1 MTADE
6 ILAALPADW
15 SDRLRDTELI
25 PITSGMSAAGV
36 FRVHQTGLNDQY
48 LKVGAGDVAD
58 HLRREVERTEW
69 LAAGQIWVPRT
80 LMRYDGSNQFAVLM
94 TALNGPSI
102 DCAPVEEWQ
111 PVVKSIARAFAR
123 FHAVPVKHC
132 PFDET
137 VSVRLSRARREIE
150 RGAVNPSH
158 FDPRNSGVTPEA
170 LYHRLKR
177 DPPAS
182 QDLVVVHGDATLSN
196 LILGS
201 DERIGF
207 IDCGNAGKSDRYVDF
222 APLVAELVERFGV
235 SARDVFLR
243 TYGRIE
249 WDERRALFYSDL
261 YELF

>member
-6 ILAALPADW
+6 ILAALPANW
-15 SDRLRDTELI
+15 SDRLLNKELI
-25 PITSGMSAAGV
+25 PVTFGMSGASV

-48 LKVGAGDVAD
+48 LKVGSGDVAD

-69 LAAGQIWVPRT
+69 LAAGQIRVPRT
-80 LMRYDGSNQFAVLM
+80 LMRYDGSDQFAVLM
-94 TALNGPSI
+94 TALDGVSI
-102 DCAPVEEWQ
+102 DCVQVEVWQ

-123 FHAVPVKHC
+123 FHAMPVERC

-137 VSVRLSRARREIE
+137 VSVRLRRARREIE
-150 RGAVNPSH
+150 RGAVNSSQ

-170 LYHRLKR
+170 LFHRLKS

-182 QDLVVVHGDATLSN
+182 QDFVVVHGDATLSN
-196 LILGS
+196 LIFGS

-222 APLVAELVERFGV
+222 APLVAELVARFGV
-235 SARDVFLR
+235 SARDVFLQ
-243 TYGRIE
+243 TYGGIQ